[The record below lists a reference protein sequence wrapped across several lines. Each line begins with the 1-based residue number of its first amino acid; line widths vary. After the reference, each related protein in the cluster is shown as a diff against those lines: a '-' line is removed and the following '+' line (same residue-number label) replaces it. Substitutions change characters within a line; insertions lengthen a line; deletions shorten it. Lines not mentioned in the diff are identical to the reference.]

1 MASHCVTVN
10 QISTW
15 HRDAHVQTACT
26 CHSLH
31 KACQQKGSVALRS
44 LVAHSFFSD
53 KIPNHVG
60 LHLSPELEDHSWQ
73 DPGQCCCPSSFFSVG
88 IKVVGI
94 LLSTP
99 QSLIHC
105 FCFFFSFFFLQRE
118 SARVGRERGMYYI
131 TRERGGSILFCRA
144 WFVITLAIKRKTMFV
159 YRCFYSISSSSGTGR
174 AAFSKKRILCCSF
187 TNVNICLWV
196 H

>member
-1 MASHCVTVN
+1 MCRHLSSKKVMAMIMASHCVTVN

-105 FCFFFSFFFLQRE
+105 FCFFFSFFFFAE
-118 SARVGRERGMYYI
+118 GE
-131 TRERGGSILFCRA
+131 C
-144 WFVITLAIKRKTMFV
+144 
-159 YRCFYSISSSSGTGR
+159 
-174 AAFSKKRILCCSF
+174 
-187 TNVNICLWV
+187 
-196 H
+196 